1 MRDQEGEDPLITAQ
15 RELRE
20 EVGMTAESWQR
31 LGKHVSA
38 PGITDSRVEVFL
50 ARNLQVASTDR
61 HGPEEQHMTVEE
73 VPFAEALAMVVDGRL
88 DDAKTVIGLLLTE
101 RLLRT
106 S

>member
-1 MRDQEGEDPLITAQ
+1 MEIFLA

-20 EVGMTAESWQR
+20 VD
-31 LGKHVSA
+31 H
-38 PGITDSRVEVFL
+38 
-50 ARNLQVASTDR
+50 DR
-61 HGPEEQHMTVEE
+61 HGPEDRHMTIERI
-73 VPFAEALAMVVDGRL
+73 PFDEALSMVADGRI

>member
-1 MRDQEGEDPLITAQ
+1 
-15 RELRE
+15 
-20 EVGMTAESWQR
+20 
-31 LGKHVSA
+31 
-38 PGITDSRVEVFL
+38 
-50 ARNLQVASTDR
+50 
-61 HGPEEQHMTVEE
+61 MTVEE